1 MAARAIRTVHTF
13 AAARPAPVARRWPTG
28 GVVAAFEARLAARFD
43 RAAVAAFHSPVEA
56 IAAALAAMDCERGSA
71 CVIPAW
77 GPPDVAR
84 AVRRAGL
91 EPWPVDV
98 DLDSW
103 MLEPEA
109 ALDALATHCAPIAAF
124 LPCAAF
130 GRLPDLDAWAQVV
143 RSAGVPVLV
152 NAVGAFDGLTSAPVP
167 LVASAIDA
175 EGLCAGAFV
184 ASEEAGFISRVTALG
199 GSAQLSEPA
208 AAAGLAA
215 LDAWPQTRARL
226 AIAAQNLK
234 VALAL
239 TPQIAFQPGWGGQWL
254 PTVCVVGVPDGAAAA
269 LASALAAR
277 GVETRTLWELGCDNS
292 AGLCGCLRHSA
303 PGAEHLAASTLEL
316 PFCSDLDEAACWRIV
331 DALIDALKEI

>member
-1 MAARAIRTVHTF
+1 MAASAIRTVHSF
-13 AAARPAPVARRWPTG
+13 IGMRPAPAARRWPTG
-28 GVVAAFEARLAARFD
+28 GVVAHFETRLAARFD
-43 RAAVAAFHSPVEA
+43 EAAVAAFQSPVEA
-56 IAAALAAMDCERGSA
+56 IAAALAALDCERASA

-77 GPPDVAR
+77 GPPDLAR

-109 ALDALATHCAPIAAF
+109 ALGALATHCAPIAAF

-152 NAVGAFDGLTSAPVP
+152 NAVGAFDGLTSTPVP
-167 LVASAIDA
+167 VVASAIDA
-175 EGLCAGAFV
+175 EGHAAGAFV
-184 ASEEAGFISRVTALG
+184 ASADAGLISRVTASG
-199 GSAQLSEPA
+199 GSAQLPEPA
-208 AAAGLAA
+208 AAAGLVA

-239 TPQIAFQPGWGGQWL
+239 TPQIAFQPGWGSRWL
-254 PTVCVVGVPDGAAAA
+254 SNVCVVGAPDGAAAA
-269 LASALAAR
+269 LAGALAAR
-277 GVETRTLWELGCDNS
+277 GVETRSLWELGCETS
-292 AGLCGCLRHSA
+292 AGLSGCLRHSA

-331 DALIDALKEI
+331 DALLDALKEI